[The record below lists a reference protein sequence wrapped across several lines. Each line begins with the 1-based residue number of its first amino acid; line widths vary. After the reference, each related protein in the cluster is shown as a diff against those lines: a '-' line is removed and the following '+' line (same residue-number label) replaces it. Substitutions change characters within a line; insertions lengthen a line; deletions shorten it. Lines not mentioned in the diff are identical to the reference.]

1 MFYFLKRIHRN
12 RDTGGEHLFLTEI
25 QEEMLKELGI
35 NVENFSISGSLLIML
50 ISTAVLIL
58 TIIILRALIGRYVRK
73 NVSSTDLRRKWLVQ
87 SRNGLLLLLLL
98 GLISIWGEE
107 LRTLALSV
115 VAIAVAF
122 VVATKELI
130 LCVTG
135 SILKT
140 GAGSFNLGDRIQVKD
155 FRGDVIDQNLL
166 ATTILEVGPG
176 KITHQRTGR
185 MTVIP
190 NALFVSEPVINE
202 SYTNDYILHVF
213 TIPFKREDDWRR
225 AQQVFLEAAKRHCK
239 PFLEDVRKHMKELSD
254 ERGLDVPS
262 VDPRVTIQ
270 VPTAGEID
278 LIIRIPTK
286 SKERSFIEQSIL
298 SEVFSKHDFSA
309 TINPPSEKEADQ

>member
-1 MFYFLKRIHRN
+1 MQLPETITFPEDLL
-12 RDTGGEHLFLTEI
+12 GLF
-25 QEEMLKELGI
+25 
-35 NVENFSISGSLLIML
+35 ISSVLLF
-50 ISTAVLIL
+50 
-58 TIIILRALIGRYVRK
+58 IIVITLRALLARYIRK
-73 NVSSTDLRRKWLVQ
+73 SVQSTELRRRWLVQ
-87 SRNGLLLLLLL
+87 TRNALILILLF
-98 GLISIWGEE
+98 GLIVIWAEE

-130 LCVTG
+130 LCLTG

-140 GAGSFNLGDRIQVKD
+140 GARSFNIGDRIQVKD

-202 SYTNDYILHVF
+202 SFTHDYVLHVF
-213 TIPFKREDDWRR
+213 TVPFKREDNWRL
-225 AQQVFLEAAKRHCK
+225 AQEMFLKSANKHCK
-239 PFLEDVRKHMKELSD
+239 PFLKEVKAYMKQVSED
-254 ERGLDVPS
+254 RGLEVPS

-270 VPTAGEID
+270 VPAAGEIH
-278 LIIRIPTK
+278 LIIRIPVK
-286 SKERSFIEQSIL
+286 SGQRSYLEQAIL
-298 SEVFSKHDFSA
+298 SDVLSDNDFSGKKNEPEENK
-309 TINPPSEKEADQ
+309 TSKIDTEKREDE

>member
-1 MFYFLKRIHRN
+1 MAEQLGLESGIDIIPATFLK
-12 RDTGGEHLFLTEI
+12 L
-25 QEEMLKELGI
+25 
-35 NVENFSISGSLLIML
+35 L
-50 ISTAVLIL
+50 ISTGILIVA
-58 TIIILRALIGRYVRK
+58 IIILRMIINRYLRR
-73 NVSSTDLRRKWLVQ
+73 NVASIDLRRKWLVQ
-87 SRNGLLLLLLL
+87 SRNGLMILLVF
-98 GLISIWGEE
+98 GMVVIWGDE

-140 GAGSFNLGDRIQVKD
+140 GAGSFNIGDRIQIKD

-190 NALFVSEPVINE
+190 NALFVSEPLINE
-202 SYTNDYILHVF
+202 SYTNNYVLHVF
-213 TIPFKREDDWRR
+213 TIPFKREDDWQG
-225 AQQVFLEAAKRHCK
+225 AQEAFLKAANRHCA
-239 PFLEDVRKHMKELSD
+239 PYLDEVRNHMHELSE
-254 ERGLDVPS
+254 ERGVEIPT

-270 VPTAGEID
+270 VPAAGEIH

-286 SKERSFIEQSIL
+286 ASQRGYTEQAIL
-298 SEVFSKHDFSA
+298 SEVLSKNDFSG
-309 TINPPSEKEADQ
+309 EKERKNS